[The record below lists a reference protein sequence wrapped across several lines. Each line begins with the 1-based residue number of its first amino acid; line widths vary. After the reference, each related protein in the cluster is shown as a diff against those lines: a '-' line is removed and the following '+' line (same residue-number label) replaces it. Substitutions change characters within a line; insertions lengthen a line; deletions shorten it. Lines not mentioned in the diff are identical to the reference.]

1 MTVSALVG
9 WLRMPVRAGLAAGL
23 AVAIARL
30 LRLPHPLYA
39 LVGAV
44 IVTDLSASQTRRLAL
59 RRLVGTVLGAISGAV
74 FHPWL
79 PSAAWSLGLGILAAM
94 FLSQVLGL
102 GEAAKVAGYLCGIV
116 MLEYGDDPWSY
127 ALYRA
132 AETVLG
138 IGLAVL
144 VSLVPPLVPID
155 GSTQRRFVTDRA
167 ITSPRDGSG
176 GPRKRRAR

>member
-1 MTVSALVG
+1 MTVSAFVG

-30 LRLPHPLYA
+30 LRLPYPLYA

-44 IVTDLSASQTRRLAL
+44 IVTDLSALQTRRLAL

-79 PSAAWSLGLGILAAM
+79 PSAASSLGLGILAAM

-102 GEAAKVAGYLCGIV
+102 DTADIAGDLGRLAV
-116 MLEYGDDPWSY
+116 MLEHSDDPRSY

-132 AETVLG
+132 VETVLG

-144 VSLVPPLVPID
+144 VSLVPPLVP
-155 GSTQRRFVTDRA
+155 SDRP
-167 ITSPRDGSG
+167 TREG
-176 GPRKRRAR
+176 